1 MWVIF
6 RKCKSFYYFLV
17 SFAENYKV
25 KKKRKHVKREIR
37 MNDKKAERKR
47 AERTS
52 KWRKTK
58 NNSNRFRERRQWV
71 KISQYET
78 EKDGRCRDIPP
89 VALASGTDDS
99 TKKDRRPLEPCNVET
114 CCYALW
120 PRHWTVC
127 TCSTTYY
134 TAFKSIF
141 IQTCCKHCSSILLSS
156 AWAGRTMC
164 HESRP
169 SNQAPTPRRFDFI
182 ALYLS

>member
-1 MWVIF
+1 MLKIAML
-6 RKCKSFYYFLV
+6 RKGESMLR
-17 SFAENYKV
+17 
-25 KKKRKHVKREIR
+25 KKERRI
-37 MNDKKAERKR
+37 NDKKAERKR

-52 KWRKTK
+52 KMRGKK
-58 NNSNRFRERRQWV
+58 RIRVRDLERQRV
-71 KISQYET
+71 KISKYET

-120 PRHWTVC
+120 PRHCTVC

-134 TAFKSIF
+134 TAFISIF
-141 IQTCCKHCSSILLSS
+141 IQTCCKHCSSILLCS

-164 HESRP
+164 HESQP
-169 SNQAPTPRRFDFI
+169 PNQAATPRRFDFI